1 MIALERFEFI
11 NDKNHSLTEQ
21 EHCGA
26 SDIVQVDYKI
36 SAYESRCKQYVVA
49 AAAAAAAFMS
59 TLAYAF
65 CRAITQ

>member
-26 SDIVQVDYKI
+26 SDIVQVDYTI

-49 AAAAAAAFMS
+49 AAAAAAVFMS
-59 TLAYAF
+59 TLEYAF

>member
-49 AAAAAAAFMS
+49 AAAAAVFMS
-59 TLAYAF
+59 TLEYAF

>member
-49 AAAAAAAFMS
+49 AAAAVFMS
-59 TLAYAF
+59 TLEYAF